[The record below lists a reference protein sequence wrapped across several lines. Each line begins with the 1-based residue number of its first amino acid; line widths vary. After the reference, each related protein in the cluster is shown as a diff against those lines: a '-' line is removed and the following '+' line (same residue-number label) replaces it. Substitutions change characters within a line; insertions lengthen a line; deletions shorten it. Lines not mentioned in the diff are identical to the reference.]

1 MRTPLALAATI
12 ALASSILPGPGAALV
27 ALSLLGCAAGRAAE
41 PAAPDPD
48 LLTAAELAGAPE
60 ASVYE
65 AVRRLRPRFLQSR
78 GPNSLS
84 LPSAGG
90 PAVWVDGTLM
100 GGLEWLHDL
109 LPREVV
115 TIRRLSAWDAATT
128 YGSRFT
134 DGVIV
139 VTTRP

>member
-1 MRTPLALAATI
+1 MEEGTEHEDTTCFSGDHR
-12 ALASSILPGPGAALV
+12 
-27 ALSLLGCAAGRAAE
+27 AG
-41 PAAPDPD
+41 
-48 LLTAAELAGAPE
+48 GAPE

-65 AVRRLRPRFLQSR
+65 AVQRLRSRFLQSR
-78 GPNSLS
+78 GSNSLS
-84 LPSAGG
+84 LSSAGG

-115 TIRRLSAWDAATT
+115 TIIRRLSAWDAATT

-134 DGVIV
+134 NGVIV